1 MKKEDIDEIKFLSK
15 LADAQMYQ
23 IFEFDDDMIVRNICK
38 DAIKTYDNIISIL
51 KKYTVNKDK
60 EICL

>member
-1 MKKEDIDEIKFLSK
+1 MKKEDIDEIKFLCK
-15 LADAQMYQ
+15 LTDAQMYQ

-38 DAIKTYDNIISIL
+38 DAIKTYDKIISIL